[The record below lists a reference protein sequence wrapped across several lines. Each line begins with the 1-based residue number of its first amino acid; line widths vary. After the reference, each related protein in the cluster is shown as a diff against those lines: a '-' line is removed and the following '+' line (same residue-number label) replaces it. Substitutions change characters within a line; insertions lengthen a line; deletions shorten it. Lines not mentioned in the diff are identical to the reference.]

1 MKKYLLTVLFMF
13 STNTLAGLFDEKMCS
28 VGDVNSG
35 KCSTGDVIFSGGSL
49 RLAAMICD
57 MDKQVSMSAKGFVCY
72 YVGYKRE
79 QRK

>member
-1 MKKYLLTVLFMF
+1 MKKYLLTILFVF
-13 STNTLAGLFDEKMCS
+13 SSNVSAGLFDENMCGIS
-28 VGDVNSG
+28 NVNSG
-35 KCSTGDVIFSGGSL
+35 TCKKGDVIFSGGSP